1 MKIFSNIKKLLSIKT
16 INQALA
22 KLTKL
27 NKPYMKDNDKETL
40 KQYMM
45 GALVG
50 ISIGVISKET
60 KKTSTEDFMNKLN
73 KSANSKLMI
82 TVLNQKAQFK

>member
-1 MKIFSNIKKLLSIKT
+1 
-16 INQALA
+16 
-22 KLTKL
+22 
-27 NKPYMKDNDKETL
+27 MKDNDKETL

-82 TVLNQKAQFK
+82 TVLNQKA